1 MTEWNNQTTPNETPF
16 VRLEHDELPTIIRKY
31 GAVCYPFGERGN
43 LVFASA
49 KEGQRWRKNVS
60 SLKTKSDKLQI
71 TFGGLPIGEALL
83 DLGFLISTIT
93 MFGSLGAIIV
103 TGNFLENWWTF
114 LASAFSAMGLLGI
127 IMHNLNA
134 EDERDRS
141 TRAAFTY
148 QVFNLHHPMFPKDS
162 PLVEYGTAIF
172 ALQNRQSGIDGKQ
185 GFEEDLGA
193 SSMILDTGE
202 STRHMLEEHEKYL
215 GMASRFAKLWPDAD
229 QPTRDAIVEDMA
241 TKAESLRA
249 ACANYQADADQM
261 AKIDREKQNYLAQ
274 QEAEAENIIAK
285 AKAEEVAD
293 EYRRIKAQ
301 YDF

>member
-60 SLKTKSDKLQI
+60 SLKTKSYKLQI

-83 DLGFLISTIT
+83 ELGFLISTIT

-114 LASAFSAMGLLGI
+114 LVSAFSAMGLLGV

-162 PLVEYGTAIF
+162 PLVEYGTTIF

-229 QPTRDAIVEDMA
+229 QPTRDVIVEDMA
-241 TKAESLRA
+241 TKAESLRT

>member
-60 SLKTKSDKLQI
+60 SLKTKSYKLQI
-71 TFGGLPIGEALL
+71 TFGGQPIVRALL
-83 DLGFLISTIT
+83 ELGFLISTIT

-114 LASAFSAMGLLGI
+114 LVSAFSAMGLLGV

-134 EDERDRS
+134 EDKRDRS

-162 PLVEYGTAIF
+162 PLVEYGTTIF

-241 TKAESLRA
+241 TKVESLRT

>member
-241 TKAESLRA
+241 TKAESLRT

>member
-229 QPTRDAIVEDMA
+229 QPTRDAIVKDMEE
-241 TKAESLRA
+241 KAEALRT